1 MPPQISADPKG
12 PLFRT
17 IGRTTGQ
24 LTTTPLP
31 QANAHAMIRRR
42 AGVAEV
48 LMEYF
53 QQVRASDVFDYGCGY
68 EVGSFVG
75 CGPDV
80 ATVPSVPDWII
91 TNPPFN
97 LACEFALRA
106 VSIARAG
113 VALLARSAWSK
124 AVTANATCFR
134 SVRQP

>member
-1 MPPQISADPKG
+1 VAELPLDVALVGLGGGGEAGAQGVSGEFLPPLGFRKISADPKG

-80 ATVPSVPDWII
+80 VTVPSVPDWIW
-91 TNPPFN
+91 
-97 LACEFALRA
+97 LASSRCGRF
-106 VSIARAG
+106 
-113 VALLARSAWSK
+113 
-124 AVTANATCFR
+124 
-134 SVRQP
+134 P